1 MKVVKWLKAERS
13 GVPGPTRALAVQAV
27 VGGSAGVS
35 SMLGWG
41 GVRTNGWGYRSRDR
55 SVPSMTSQNWVPPTW
70 ANSSLPQWIPS
81 LVSVELKDQAV
92 PRGGELRALQI

>member
-1 MKVVKWLKAERS
+1 
-13 GVPGPTRALAVQAV
+13 
-27 VGGSAGVS
+27 
-35 SMLGWG
+35 
-41 GVRTNGWGYRSRDR
+41 
-55 SVPSMTSQNWVPPTW
+55 MTSQNWVPPTW